1 MKKGQCMRQLRSAAA
16 IAAIGM
22 LVAACGGN
30 DQNSTASS
38 TTTKTTTT
46 TTTPTQPPVAQAALP
61 NILLSLAEVDGALGT
76 TGTTSLK
83 KSDKLSDDNANQQSR
98 QGWKFPAEC
107 LYALDPGQTP
117 VYANSGY
124 VAVSGDDDF
133 APLPPG
139 SNDPNP
145 EVTQFVVWF
154 PSAKEANAF
163 FTTSSQQWPACANRQ
178 FTAPPGDADTPEVAF
193 TIGQVSNANSILTS
207 TISASMTLKGKSLTT
222 ACQRALTVRSNVV
235 IDVSGCG
242 KDPGGLAVKV
252 VNQIAGKVDNQGKV
266 DSANINTLAGSLA
279 KGYSLSNCQPAVADK
294 LTFLSLAEI
303 DCGQN
308 ADPSGPAS
316 AVYRLLGHGEAL
328 AAEFKAFIKDVSQTP
343 CVDGGQTPMTWQQ
356 GQTSGQE
363 ACGTQNDVATITWTT
378 DGKNVLASIRSS
390 NTDVNAL
397 RQWWLANA

>member
-30 DQNSTASS
+30 DQKSPAS
-38 TTTKTTTT
+38 TTKTTTT
-46 TTTPTQPPVAQAALP
+46 TTTTTPRPALGQAALA
-61 NILLSLAEVDGALGT
+61 NLLLSPADIDGVLGA
-76 TGTTSLK
+76 TGTMSSK
-83 KSDKLSDDNANQQSR
+83 KNDKLFDGNDLKQMMPA
-98 QGWKFPAEC
+98 GWQFPDEC
-107 LYALDPGQTP
+107 LYAFGPAGAS
-117 VYANSGY
+117 VYAGSGNT
-124 VAVSGDDDF
+124 AVSVEDDTTVP
-133 APLPPG
+133 AG
-139 SNDPNP
+139 SNL
-145 EVTQFVVWF
+145 TQAVVLF
-154 PSAKEANAF
+154 PSANEANAF
-163 FTTSSQQWPACANRQ
+163 FTTSSQRWQACANRQ
-178 FTAPPGDADTPEVAF
+178 ITPPTNPDNVVIDFKVGP
-193 TIGQVSNANSILTS
+193 VSNANAT
-207 TISASMTLKGKSLTT
+207 LTT
-222 ACQRALTVRSNVV
+222 TLTVDMNNPAPGGAPITSSCQRALTVRNNVA
-235 IDVSGCG
+235 IDVNGCSNG
-242 KDPGGLAVKV
+242 DLAVKV

-294 LTFLSLAEI
+294 LTFLSFAEI

-308 ADPSGPAS
+308 ADSSGPAS

-328 AAEFKAFIKDVSQTP
+328 NAEFKAFIKDVSQTP

-363 ACGTQNDVATITWTT
+363 ACGTQNGVATITWTT

>member
-1 MKKGQCMRQLRSAAA
+1 MRQLRGAAA

-30 DQNSTASS
+30 DQKSPASS
-38 TTTKTTTT
+38 TKTTTT
-46 TTTPTQPPVAQAALP
+46 TTTTTSPPPALGQAALTNLLLTP
-61 NILLSLAEVDGALGT
+61 AEIDGVLGLTGTMSAGTADKLYGDDLLSLPG
-76 TGTTSLK
+76 
-83 KSDKLSDDNANQQSR
+83 
-98 QGWKFPAEC
+98 GWKWPDEC
-107 LYALDPGQTP
+107 VSAAGPGQAS

-124 VAVSGDDDF
+124 TAVSGDIDAAI
-133 APLPPG
+133 APGESNEKPPTV
-139 SNDPNP
+139 N
-145 EVTQFVVWF
+145 QMVVLF
-154 PSAKEANAF
+154 PSANQANAF
-163 FTTSSQQWPACANRQ
+163 FTASSQRWPACANRQ
-178 FTAPPGDADTPEVAF
+178 FSFPGATTPGGPDLPAMDFQV
-193 TIGQVSNANSILTS
+193 GPVSNANATLTTTMTS
-207 TISASMTLKGKSLTT
+207 TTHAPGADQIKT
-222 ACQRALTVRSNVV
+222 CQRALTVRNNVA
-235 IDVSGCG
+235 IDVYGCRNNLG
-242 KDPGGLAVKV
+242 DMAVKV
-252 VNQIAGKVDNQGKV
+252 VNQVAGKVDNQGKV

-279 KGYSLSNCQPAVADK
+279 KGYSLSNCQPAAADK

-356 GQTSGQE
+356 GQTTGQE